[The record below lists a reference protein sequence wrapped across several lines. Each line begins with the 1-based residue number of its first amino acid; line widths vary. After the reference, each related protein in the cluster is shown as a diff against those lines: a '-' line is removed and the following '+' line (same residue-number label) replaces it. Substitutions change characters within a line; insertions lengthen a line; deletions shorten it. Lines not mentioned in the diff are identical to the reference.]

1 MTVASGLVDGAG
13 DAGAVAALALARAG
27 LDVTLAGGGPAGEAA
42 FDVAV
47 ALRTLGEGDAADGGL
62 EDLLRERGVELRPDA
77 RLVGSVVID
86 RHIEVELSDGRVENH
101 DIVVV
106 VGGGVDA
113 APWQILASDA
123 VPHPTAV
130 ADAIATLAAL
140 AG

>member
-27 LDVTLAGGGPAGEAA
+27 LDVTLAAGGAAGEAA
-42 FDVAV
+42 LDVTA
-47 ALRTLGEGDAADGGL
+47 ALRALGEGDAASAAL
-62 EDLLRERGVELRPDA
+62 EDLLRERGIEVRPEA

-113 APWQILASDA
+113 APWQILASDS
-123 VPHPTAV
+123 VPHPAAV
-130 ADAIATLAAL
+130 DDAIAALGVL